1 MELEQRRTRRGRRRK
16 GKVGGGSRKFSR
28 YICIFHE
35 NVPKKHSDMY
45 NEYMSVK
52 NTIPKANNSLRK

>member
-16 GKVGGGSRKFSR
+16 EKVSGGGRKFSR
-28 YICIFHE
+28 YTYIFHE
-35 NVPKKHSDMY
+35 NVLKKHSNMY
-45 NEYMSVK
+45 NEYMLVK